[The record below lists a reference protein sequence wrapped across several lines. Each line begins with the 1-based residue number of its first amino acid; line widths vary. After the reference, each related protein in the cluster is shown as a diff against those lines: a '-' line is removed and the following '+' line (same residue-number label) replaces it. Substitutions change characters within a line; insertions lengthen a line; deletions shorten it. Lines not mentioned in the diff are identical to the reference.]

1 MKPAAPPALWAL
13 SLLLLCAAL
22 RASGAPDP
30 SVPVWPS
37 GVALVNATQATDA
50 GYVLSAPPSPS
61 PYLLFDAG
69 TAASPAG
76 DVDGDAVPDIVTA
89 GHGAIHVVLGPVTS
103 RSSLGSLVRRGRAHH
118 LTAPECTGHGEDDVV
133 NVAAAGDVDGDGLAD
148 VVLVCGKT
156 AFMLLGRPRNATW
169 PSSTTELVAVRS
181 VDGRAGGVGDV
192 DGDKLGDLCFAR
204 ADGSVALVL
213 GRAVTWRSVAAVDVA
228 KADAPVV
235 VVRGAR
241 MFGGAGDV
249 DGDGVGDVVMG
260 NAGLSP
266 GGVAGAG
273 SAFVVFGRRDWPREV
288 DLLDRAAVGVV
299 TLEGQGEGDALGAA
313 VAGVGDVNGDGS
325 PDVAAAMAM
334 CKDCEYGKYL
344 VVFGAPSSRSWP
356 RVVAARTAPVV
367 ANVTMSFIESNGHSS
382 GALPSEI
389 HAAVSSA
396 GDVNGD
402 HVADLL
408 LCYASDGWSGWLQCT
423 ITLGSTGAWPAV
435 VDVSS
440 RHATIRSLP
449 LSTRLAWNIGSSA
462 VGALGDIDGD
472 GLDDVLFSAQ
482 GPQLHPLYRD
492 QRMGFVAVIR
502 GCRQWPRVGVNSRNW
517 TSAMDRGQQP
527 LGYTLLGDTSA
538 PRVGSSVH
546 SVGDLDGD
554 GLADFAVGA
563 PGLSRVYLHFQR
575 PAHSSSIDDHAAVIS
590 SNDWGDQFGW
600 SVSSAGDV
608 NGDGLA
614 DIVVGAPEA
623 ANGTGRVFV
632 VFGQRGRWAP
642 GAALDVAGLNGTN
655 GFALTGDVDWP
666 GLGFEVSRV
675 GDFNGDRIDDLL
687 VSAVRV
693 SMRTVGSARAYVV
706 LGRKQWPATIAVL
719 GLNGSNGFAV
729 DTALVNS
736 SQWFA
741 ISNAGDVNADGF
753 ADVALGALHASGQN
767 MFRAHVLF
775 GTTGPWSPIVSVSKL
790 DGIVGF
796 TVEGSSY
803 ATDELWRFS
812 IAAAGDVNGD
822 KYGDLLMGASM
833 NNFVVLGHGGDWTAL
848 LQGQELRNTSA
859 FMYCSWMYS
868 VQMAAGDLN
877 GDSVSDVVCLSTNP
891 MQLESHAKVLF
902 GVAGGT
908 PQDMADRWKD
918 DTGVFTLSIGYDALA
933 VQASV
938 SGAGDFNGDRVDDL
952 LIGTPEFNSSSG
964 KVWVWYGSTEPH
976 IGRVVMG
983 ESDSLNLTVG
993 KPFSLVVPSDAFSAG
1008 RRKLTLGLDWDGQY
1022 VYKWFSFDPV
1032 TSTLSGTPPTNDIG
1046 FTFPVFL
1053 KAEND
1058 RGVSVAQRLY
1068 VRVLNS
1074 LSVDLG
1080 TNSETVIFGGEP
1092 SPNVFNQFGWSVSSV
1107 DMNGNGLANV
1117 VISAPETANSTG
1129 RVFVMFGQQGQ
1140 WVPRTALDIAGLN
1153 GTNGF
1158 TLTGDVDLFGRFRF
1172 PGILGPRL
1180 SIVFSIK

>member
-1 MKPAAPPALWAL
+1 MKPAAPPAIWAL

-37 GVALVNATQATDA
+37 GVALVNATQAPDG
-50 GYVLSAPPSPS
+50 GYVLSAPPSPLS
-61 PYLLFDAG
+61 SAFVDPVL
-69 TAASPAG
+69 AASPAG
-76 DVDGDAVPDIVTA
+76 DVDGDAVPDIVIA
-89 GHGAIHVVLGPVTS
+89 GQGAIHVVLGPP
-103 RSSLGSLVRRGRAHH
+103 
-118 LTAPECTGHGEDDVV
+118 PECWDDDDDDVV
-133 NVAAAGDVDGDGLAD
+133 HVAAAGDVDGDGHAD
-148 VVLVCGKT
+148 VVLVCQKWT
-156 AFMLLGRPRNATW
+156 FVLLGRPRNATW
-169 PSSTTELVAVRS
+169 PASTTELVAVRS

-235 VVRGAR
+235 VVREAR
-241 MFGGAGDV
+241 TFGGAGDV

-334 CKDCEYGKYL
+334 CKGCEYGKYL
-344 VVFGAPSSRSWP
+344 VIFGAPSSRSWP
-356 RVVAARTAPVV
+356 RVVATLTAPVV
-367 ANVTMSFIESNGHSS
+367 ANVTMSVVVSNNRPRSAAKRAHYRT
-382 GALPSEI
+382 
-389 HAAVSSA
+389 AVSSA

-408 LCYASDGWSGWLQCT
+408 LCHVDRWQSQCT
-423 ITLGSTGAWPAV
+423 VALGSAGAWPAL

-440 RHATIRSLP
+440 REATNRSLA
-449 LSTRLAWNIGSSA
+449 LSAFRLWQLGSSGI
-462 VGALGDIDGD
+462 GALGDIDGD
-472 GLDDVLFSAQ
+472 SFDDVLVTANASQ
-482 GPQLHPLYRD
+482 GSSVWYPYDSDHRL
-492 QRMGFVAVIR
+492 GFVAVIR
-502 GCRQWPRVGVNSRNW
+502 GCRQWPCARVDDSNW

-527 LGYTLLGDTSA
+527 LGYTLHGESSA

-554 GLADFAVGA
+554 AIDDFAVGA
-563 PGLSRVYLHFQR
+563 PGLERVYLRFR
-575 PAHSSSIDDHAAVIS
+575 RSRELPTHSSPVDEHAAVLFS
-590 SNDWGDQFGW
+590 SDVCDKLGW
-600 SVSSAGDV
+600 SVSSADL

-614 DIVVGAPEA
+614 DVVVGAPEA

-655 GFALTGDVDWP
+655 GFTLSGENLWP

-675 GDFNGDRIDDLL
+675 GDFNGDHIDDLL

-693 SMRTVGSARAYVV
+693 SMETVSSARAYVV
-706 LGRKQWPATIAVL
+706 LGRKQWPASVAVS
-719 GLNGSNGFAV
+719 GLDGINGFAV
-729 DTALVNS
+729 DTAVVNTT
-736 SQWFA
+736 QWVA
-741 ISNAGDVNADGF
+741 VSGAGDLNGDRLAE
-753 ADVALGALHASGQN
+753 VALGVLYSGEQN
-767 MFRAHVLF
+767 IFKTHVLF
-775 GTTGPWSPIVSVSKL
+775 GRADPWRPVVSVNEL

-796 TVEGSSY
+796 TAQGAVSTNEGMS
-803 ATDELWRFS
+803 FS
-812 IAAAGDVNGD
+812 VAAAGDVNGD

-833 NNFVVLGHGGDWTAL
+833 YNI
-848 LQGQELRNTSA
+848 
-859 FMYCSWMYS
+859 
-868 VQMAAGDLN
+868 
-877 GDSVSDVVCLSTNP
+877 
-891 MQLESHAKVLF
+891 LESHTAILF

-908 PQDMADRWKD
+908 PRDMADHWRKE
-918 DTGVFTLSIGYDALA
+918 TGVFTLSASYDEALA
-933 VQASV
+933 ARASV
-938 SGAGDFNGDRVDDL
+938 SGTGDFNGDRVDDL

-964 KVWVWYGSTEPH
+964 KVWVWYGSTEPRV
-976 IGRVVMG
+976 GRAIAG
-983 ESDSLNLTVG
+983 ESGSLNLTVG

-1008 RRKLTLGLDWDGQY
+1008 GRKLTLGLDWDGQY
-1022 VYKWFSFDPV
+1022 VYKWFSFDPA
-1032 TSTLSGTPPTNDIG
+1032 TSTLSGTPPTDDIG
-1046 FTFPVFL
+1046 YSFPVFL

-1058 RGVSVAQRLY
+1058 RGVSVAQRLF

-1074 LSVDLG
+1074 LSIDLG
-1080 TNSETVIFGGEP
+1080 ANSPTVIFGGEP
-1092 SPNVFNQFGWSVSSV
+1092 RSETVLAPITVTSVGTTVHVEITSYSGIKLFSKESSPEAKETQGEKWTAEGSAAGVRKLLSR
-1107 DMNGNGLANV
+1107 LAF
-1117 VISAPETANSTG
+1117 SHSEL
-1129 RVFVMFGQQGQ
+1129 GQQE
-1140 WVPRTALDIAGLN
+1140 
-1153 GTNGF
+1153 F
-1158 TLTGDVDLFGRFRF
+1158 TLNIAATDDLG
-1172 PGILGPRL
+1172 G
-1180 SIVFSIK
+1180 KW